1 MMKRQRQRRTARKDL
16 KTKREEEEEVWLRH
30 YQDGNTSHG
39 TESCAL
45 GAAEVLRSR
54 GFRVVSGFL
63 LYRAYWLF
71 WLGAMIRVPEFRG
84 LGV

>member
-16 KTKREEEEEVWLRH
+16 KTKREEEEVWLRH
-30 YQDGNTSHG
+30 YQDGNRSNG